1 MRNGF
6 AVALIFIVM
15 GLAAQSRPGGG
26 RHPVV
31 SGLMPGYPPL
41 ALQAGVEGSVTFE
54 LSVEGGRVKQIS
66 GAAGNPLLVGPSKQ
80 VARSWQFGDA
90 TNADVPVEF
99 RFTIGRSGQAGTAR
113 STLEYLPSGGVRVD
127 VLGYRP
133 PPVVL
138 HERLRGF
145 PPGEG

>member
-6 AVALIFIVM
+6 VAALIFIVM
-15 GLAAQSRPGGG
+15 VVVGLAAQSRPGGG
-26 RHPVV
+26 RHSVV

-54 LSVEGGRVKQIS
+54 LSVEGGKVKQIS
-66 GAAGNPLLVGPSKQ
+66 KAAGNPLLVGPSKQ
-80 VARSWQFGDA
+80 IAGSWQFGNT
-90 TNADVPVEF
+90 TNADVPVQF
-99 RFTIGRSGQAGTAR
+99 RYTIGKGGQAGTAR
-113 STLEYLPSGGVRVD
+113 SALEYPPSGGVRVD

-138 HERLRGF
+138 HQ
-145 PPGEG
+145 